1 MLTRGVCMDDLMN
14 AFGERLKK
22 IRNDLN
28 LTQDELAFECDMHG
42 SHIGQ
47 LERGIKS
54 PTLDTLNKIA
64 FGLNI
69 PLPKL
74 VDFDTYVK
82 PIPDDR
88 KNKFLIYLNKLD
100 DKSMEKAFE
109 IIKTLAK

>member
-1 MLTRGVCMDDLMN
+1 MDDLTN

-22 IRNDLN
+22 IRGDLK

-47 LERGIKS
+47 LERGVKS

-74 VDFDTYVK
+74 VDFDIYIK
-82 PIPDDR
+82 PIPIDK
-88 KNKFLIYLNKLD
+88 KNKILNYLDKLSEKD
-100 DKSMEKAFE
+100 MEKALE
-109 IIKTLAK
+109 IIKMLTK